1 MKKCWRERDL
11 TVRAFR
17 CNVLTV
23 QVYLKFRLGGSRNRV
38 PVHKHSRNREQLLD
52 RNCSR
57 PGILGA
63 DSIRDKREM
72 SVLGQLAARESG
84 KKLAIID

>member
-1 MKKCWRERDL
+1 MKRWQERDL

-23 QVYLKFRLGGSRNRV
+23 QVYLQFRLEVSHNRV
-38 PVHKHSRNREQLLD
+38 PVRRHSRNQEQLLD

-63 DSIRDKREM
+63 VSIRDKREM
-72 SVLGQLAARESG
+72 SVLGQLVARESG
-84 KKLAIID
+84 NKLAIVD